1 MTFKVLTDDTKRVIF
16 RSNVRSAEDPQTSNQ
31 RLNKIIDSTAKP
43 VVEVVHGPDYI
54 PDDRG
59 EVSQMPTF
67 RTSDLV
73 GRTFLLPKDD
83 KTGEQFRAR
92 VISAIDE
99 HENRLANDPE
109 RIKFLCSVNNDEYE
123 AVMSYNDIMTHIS
136 DDEDELRVWK
146 FKRIVSHQGP
156 LSDKDPNYKG
166 SKYNVMI
173 EWENGETTSEPL
185 SILAVDD
192 PVTCAIYAKEMNLL
206 DKDGWKRFKGI
217 ARRHKKFVRMVNQAK
232 IKSYKH
238 SPRYK
243 YGYELPRNGDYAH
256 AVELDRRNGN
266 RKWQDSVVLERSQL
280 HQYSTFK
287 DLGVEAVPPK
297 GYKKIKVHIVF
308 DVKHDGRHTTRFVA
322 GGHLT
327 PTPVESIY
335 SGVISL

>member
-1 MTFKVLTDDTKRVIF
+1 
-16 RSNVRSAEDPQTSNQ
+16 
-31 RLNKIIDSTAKP
+31 
-43 VVEVVHGPDYI
+43 
-54 PDDRG
+54 
-59 EVSQMPTF
+59 
-67 RTSDLV
+67 
-73 GRTFLLPKDD
+73 
-83 KTGEQFRAR
+83 
-92 VISAIDE
+92 
-99 HENRLANDPE
+99 
-109 RIKFLCSVNNDEYE
+109 
-123 AVMSYNDIMTHIS
+123 MSYNDIMTHIS

-146 FKRIVSHQGP
+146 FKRISSHQGP

-256 AVELDRRNGN
+256 AIELDRRNGN

-297 GYKKIKVHIVF
+297 GYKKIRVHIVF
-308 DVKHDGRHTTRFVA
+308 DVKHDGRHKARFVA

-327 PTPVESIY
+327 PIPVESVY
-335 SGVISL
+335 SGVISLRGVCLLVFLSELNGMKTWVTDIGNAYLEAHTKESVYIIAGPEFAELEGHTLLIIKALYGLRSSGLR